1 LYIVCVVF
9 SKIKIKIK
17 IKIRVYDASSI
28 LYYLGTK
35 AALHG

>member
-1 LYIVCVVF
+1 LYIICVVF

-17 IKIRVYDASSI
+17 IKIKVHDASSI

-35 AALHG
+35 ASLHG

>member
-9 SKIKIKIK
+9 SKIKIK